1 MAMAGLI
8 SSRNS
13 KLRVLYSAFSFLS
26 PLTLEGFC
34 GFSPVHQGAPGRIS
48 RPALSFY
55 FPLAANAERQS
66 LPSSAPPAEVLLDL
80 VLPV

>member
-34 GFSPVHQGAPGRIS
+34 GFSPVHQAEPGRTS
-48 RPALSFY
+48 RPALGLFFCY
-55 FPLAANAERQS
+55 FARG
-66 LPSSAPPAEVLLDL
+66 
-80 VLPV
+80 